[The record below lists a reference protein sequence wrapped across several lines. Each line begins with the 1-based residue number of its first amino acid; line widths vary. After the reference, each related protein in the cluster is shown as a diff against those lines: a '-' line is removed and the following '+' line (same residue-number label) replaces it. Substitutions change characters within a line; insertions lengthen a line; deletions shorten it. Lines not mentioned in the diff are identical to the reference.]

1 MDQILT
7 EVEHLFAYT
16 QNLRRDFHRFPEL
29 GFQEVRTAGIVASEL
44 RKLEVEVSTGIGKT
58 GVVASIDGALPGPV
72 AMLRFDMDALPIQEA
87 TGAIYASENPG
98 TMHACGHDG
107 HTAIGLT
114 VARLLLSRRHEM
126 RGSVKLVFQPAEE
139 GLGGAEAMLKDGVLE
154 NPHPDF
160 CIGLHLWNERPLGW
174 ISATP
179 GPVMAAS
186 EFFQIRI
193 TGKGG
198 HGASPQFA
206 IDPVVAA
213 GQIISAVQSVVSR
226 NVAPLQS
233 AVISIT
239 SIKAGE
245 AHNVIPQTAEMKGTI
260 RSFEPEVREKIL
272 ERFKQVVHGVGEAL
286 GCQVE
291 IELKSITPAVVNDPK
306 ITQEVGEIIQELFP
320 DSALDANSRTMGSED
335 MAFFQKIIPG
345 CYIFMGSNN
354 QELGLDAPH
363 HHPRFDFDE
372 RAMAHSAALLTAAVL
387 KLLGSA

>member
-1 MDQILT
+1 
-7 EVEHLFAYT
+7 
-16 QNLRRDFHRFPEL
+16 
-29 GFQEVRTAGIVASEL
+29 
-44 RKLEVEVSTGIGKT
+44 
-58 GVVASIDGALPGPV
+58 
-72 AMLRFDMDALPIQEA
+72 
-87 TGAIYASENPG
+87 
-98 TMHACGHDG
+98 
-107 HTAIGLT
+107 
-114 VARLLLSRRHEM
+114 
-126 RGSVKLVFQPAEE
+126 
-139 GLGGAEAMLKDGVLE
+139 
-154 NPHPDF
+154 
-160 CIGLHLWNERPLGW
+160 
-174 ISATP
+174 
-179 GPVMAAS
+179 
-186 EFFQIRI
+186 
-193 TGKGG
+193 
-198 HGASPQFA
+198 
-206 IDPVVAA
+206 
-213 GQIISAVQSVVSR
+213 
-226 NVAPLQS
+226 
-233 AVISIT
+233 VISIT

-272 ERFKQVVHGVGEAL
+272 ERFTQVVHGVGEAL

-372 RAMAHSAALLTAAVL
+372 RAMAHSAALMTAAVL